1 MLKQSSSRNL
11 RTKGF
16 KLKHVFQALAL
27 FLICI
32 WLIYQVKR
40 SYSNSKVELV
50 ENLGDKT
57 VKGQDLQQVVK
68 LGRKD
73 LNPLLLDELAAEFQK
88 TPDEDLEQE
97 ELDEGKNEGELVS
110 NDGDDETDG
119 VGEHEQLEYIIDE
132 DDKDATSRRDAD

>member
-16 KLKHVFQALAL
+16 KLKHVFQAFVLL
-27 FLICI
+27 LICF
-32 WLIYQVKR
+32 WLIYQVKK
-40 SYSNSKVELV
+40 SYSRSKLGLV
-50 ENLGDKT
+50 ENLEEKS
-57 VKGQDLQQVVK
+57 VEEQEVLKLK

-97 ELDEGKNEGELVS
+97 EDEGKNQDNEGEIAS
-110 NDGDDETDG
+110 NDGDDG
-119 VGEHEQLEYIIDE
+119 VGEHEPLEEIIL
-132 DDKDATSRRDAD
+132 R

>member
-40 SYSNSKVELV
+40 SYSNNKVELV

-57 VKGQDLQQVVK
+57 VKEQDLQQVVK

-97 ELDEGKNEGELVS
+97 ELDEGKN
-110 NDGDDETDG
+110 DGDDETDG

-132 DDKDATSRRDAD
+132 DDKDATSRRDAV